1 MSFRINNNISAI
13 NANRWLA
20 RNESAMNKSLER
32 LSSGLRI
39 NSAGDDPSGLVISE
53 NMRAQITGLNQA
65 IENGELASTMVQTAE
80 GALSEVHALLNSM
93 RELALHAA
101 NEGAVSA
108 EDLAADQAEIDNVLN
123 TLQQIA
129 TNTQF
134 ATKKLLDGTG
144 GTTGSVT
151 SGTAKFVGGS
161 ALTESGEYTVN
172 VTTQAE
178 KAIVVSTN
186 SAAPGA
192 GVTLAADETLTI
204 INNTSGMTLT
214 VDLTA
219 GDNAQTVVDKINAYT
234 DITGLVASTDGD
246 VITATSQD
254 YGSAASYTIS
264 SDKALTNGTQSGF
277 GTTGVTDAGVDVAG
291 TLAFGGTTYTAT
303 GTGAILSGRSGT
315 PASGLRVFYS
325 GATGTAVAKVQVSNQ
340 SLTFQVG
347 GNAGQT
353 ANVSLADMTTRRL
366 GRGLDSDFGGT
377 NQFQNLSQVNV
388 LTADKATDAISIIDR
403 AIADVN
409 GVRGEL
415 GAFQS
420 NTLESSL
427 NNLRVAQE
435 NLVAAESV
443 IRDTDMAAEV
453 ASFTRSQ
460 ILVQTA
466 SAMLSQANA
475 VPNLVLQLIG

>member
-178 KAIVVSTN
+178 KAAMVADST
-186 SAAPGA
+186 AAITGI
-192 GVTLAADETLTI
+192 TADETLTI
-204 INNTSGMTLT
+204 VNNTTGMTIT

-219 GDNAQTVVDKINAYT
+219 GDNAQTIVDKINAQT
-234 DITGLVASTDGD
+234 SVSGLTASTDGTD
-246 VITATSQD
+246 ITSTSAEF
-254 YGSAASYTIS
+254 GSAANYTIY
-264 SDKALTNGTQSGF
+264 SDQAAVDGTQSGYLAA
-277 GTTGVTDAGVDVAG
+277 GTSDTGVDVAG

-303 GTGAILSGRSGT
+303 GLGAVLSGRTGT

-325 GATGTAVAKVQVSNQ
+325 GATGSDVATVQVSNQ

-388 LTADKATDAISIIDR
+388 LTTDKATDAISIIDR

>member
-219 GDNAQTVVDKINAYT
+219 GDNAQTVVDKINA
-234 DITGLVASTDGD
+234 
-246 VITATSQD
+246 
-254 YGSAASYTIS
+254 
-264 SDKALTNGTQSGF
+264 
-277 GTTGVTDAGVDVAG
+277 
-291 TLAFGGTTYTAT
+291 
-303 GTGAILSGRSGT
+303 
-315 PASGLRVFYS
+315 
-325 GATGTAVAKVQVSNQ
+325 
-340 SLTFQVG
+340 
-347 GNAGQT
+347 
-353 ANVSLADMTTRRL
+353 
-366 GRGLDSDFGGT
+366 
-377 NQFQNLSQVNV
+377 
-388 LTADKATDAISIIDR
+388 
-403 AIADVN
+403 
-409 GVRGEL
+409 
-415 GAFQS
+415 
-420 NTLESSL
+420 
-427 NNLRVAQE
+427 
-435 NLVAAESV
+435 
-443 IRDTDMAAEV
+443 
-453 ASFTRSQ
+453 
-460 ILVQTA
+460 
-466 SAMLSQANA
+466 
-475 VPNLVLQLIG
+475 